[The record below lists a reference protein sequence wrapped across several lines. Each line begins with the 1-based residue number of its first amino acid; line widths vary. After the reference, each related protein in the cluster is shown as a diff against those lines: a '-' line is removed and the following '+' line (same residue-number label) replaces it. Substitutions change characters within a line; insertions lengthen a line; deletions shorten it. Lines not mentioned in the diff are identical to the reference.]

1 MRIYPSFMENSK
13 KSGNLLIAFLGI
25 LHKPLVSRE
34 NEKFMDCRKNKAEF
48 TEAEL
53 KLN

>member
-1 MRIYPSFMENSK
+1 MRIYPFFMENTK

-25 LHKPLVSRE
+25 LSKSLVPKE

>member
-34 NEKFMDCRKNKAEF
+34 NENLWIVEKIRQNL
-48 TEAEL
+48 L